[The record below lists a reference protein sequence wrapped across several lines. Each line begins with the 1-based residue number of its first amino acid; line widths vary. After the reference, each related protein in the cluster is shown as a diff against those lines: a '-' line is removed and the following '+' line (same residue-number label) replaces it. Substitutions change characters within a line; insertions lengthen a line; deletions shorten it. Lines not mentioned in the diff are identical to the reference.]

1 MGRITEEQERK
12 MKEGDKLII
21 ARRSLPVLEILLDRA
36 DSLPESDTANPQN
49 DVVISLEESDKGFS
63 TQRKYRYTR
72 SYVASFQTK
81 QEAN

>member
-1 MGRITEEQERK
+1 

>member
-1 MGRITEEQERK
+1 

-21 ARRSLPVLEILLDRA
+21 ARRSLPVLVILLDRA

-49 DVVISLEESDKGFS
+49 DVVISLEESEKGFS
-63 TQRKYRYTR
+63 TQRKFRYTR
-72 SYVASFQTK
+72 SYVASFKTN

>member
-1 MGRITEEQERK
+1 

-21 ARRSLPVLEILLDRA
+21 ARRSLPVLKILLDRA

-49 DVVISLEESDKGFS
+49 DVVISLEESEKGFS

-72 SYVASFQTK
+72 SYVASFQIN